1 MNVLPHGG
9 NLRHLA
15 AISGRRPEDIL
26 DFSASINPLGP
37 PEWLRE
43 ELSAATGLLAHYP
56 DPDCAELIAA
66 AQARYGAP
74 ASEIVA
80 GNGSTELLHAACAL
94 AAHMGY
100 TRAVIP
106 APAYGDY
113 ARAARAAGLETE
125 EVVLAEPQRAEDGF
139 ALDFARLNGHPGQPA
154 LILLCSPNN
163 PTGAT
168 LDMAALRAFAAARPD
183 CLLVVDEAYADF
195 VPDLDRLTA
204 DRPGNVV
211 TLLSLTKFYAV
222 PGLRLGLALA
232 APDLAAGLRARVLP
246 WSVNTL
252 AQAVGARALADAG
265 YAAASVEAMDALRR
279 GLAGGLAALPG
290 VRVYPSAANFLL
302 GRLPDTGPDA
312 ADLARR
318 LLVEHGVAIR
328 VCADFAGLTDR
339 HFRVAVRGEADN
351 GRLLDGLAAVLD
363 APRPPVFLRP
373 RRTPALM
380 VQATSSNAGKSVLCA
395 ALCRILLQDGY
406 RVAPFKAQN
415 MSLNS
420 FVDRQGR
427 ELGRAQATQ
436 ARACRLDPD
445 ARMNPVLLKPNS
457 DTGAQVILLGRPVGS
472 MNVAEYIAAK
482 PALFQ
487 AARAAFDELAEESE
501 VMVLEGAGSP
511 AEINLK
517 AHDIVNMRM
526 AEYAAARVLLA
537 GDIDRGG
544 VFAALAGTM
553 DLLAEPERARV
564 AGFALNKFRGDPS
577 LLTPALDALTRRTGK
592 PFFGTVPFLPDLG
605 LPEED
610 SVSFKSGVLDQA
622 PQAAQDPER
631 VVDVAFLDLPHV
643 SNFTDLDAL
652 AGEPDVRARIVRRTA
667 DLGQPH
673 VLILPGSRNV
683 PGDLAFLRASGL
695 ADAVLAL
702 AAAGRAEIV
711 GLCGGLQMLGLA
723 IADPHGLESGG
734 GTVPGLGLLAVD
746 TELAAAKTLVQ
757 ARAAHLESGLELAG
771 YEIHHGR
778 TQARDATA
786 APAVRRADGEVIGF
800 VAPGGLVWGAYLHG
814 TFDAD
819 PFRRWFLDRLRVR
832 AGLAPLGRIAAPFD
846 LEPALDRLA
855 GAVRASLD
863 LDRIYALLGLSPRQG

>member
-1 MNVLPHGG
+1 MRELPHGG
-9 NLRHLA
+9 NLRLLA
-15 AISGRRPEDIL
+15 EMSGRDPGDIL

-37 PEWLRE
+37 PQWLRE
-43 ELSAATGLLAHYP
+43 EISAATGLLAHYP
-56 DPDCAELIAA
+56 DPDCTELVAA
-66 AQARYGAP
+66 AAARYGVP
-74 ASEIVA
+74 AGEIVA
-80 GNGSTELLHAACAL
+80 GNGSTELLHAACSL
-94 AAHMGY
+94 AAAMGY

-106 APAYGDY
+106 APAYGDH
-113 ARAARAAGLETE
+113 ARAARAAGLEVE
-125 EVVLAEPQRAEDGF
+125 EVLLREAEGF

-154 LILLCSPNN
+154 LILLCSPHN
-163 PTGAT
+163 PTGAA
-168 LDMAALRAFAAARPD
+168 LDAAALRAFAARRPD

-195 VPDLDRLTA
+195 APNLGRLTT

-246 WSVNTL
+246 WSVNAL
-252 AQAVGARALADAG
+252 AQAVGARALADTD
-265 YAAASVEAMDALRR
+265 YAAAGVAAMDTLRC
-279 GLAGGLAALPG
+279 GLAAALAALPG
-290 VRVYPSAANFLL
+290 LAVFPSAANFLL
-302 GRLPDTGPDA
+302 CRLPDSGPDA
-312 ADLARR
+312 TELARC
-318 LLVEHGVAIR
+318 LLVERGVAIR
-328 VCADFAGLTDR
+328 VCANFAGLTSR

-351 GRLLDGLAAVLD
+351 GRLLDALCAVLP

-395 ALCRILLQDGY
+395 ALCRILLQDGF

-420 FVDRQGR
+420 CVDRQGR

-436 ARACRLDPD
+436 ARACRLEPE

-457 DTGAQVILLGRPVGS
+457 DTGSQVILLGRPVGS
-472 MNVAEYIAAK
+472 MSVAEYIEAK

-487 AARAAFDELAEESE
+487 AARAAYDELAEEHE

-526 AEYAAARVLLA
+526 AGHAAARVLLA

-553 DLLAEPERARV
+553 DLLSEAERGLV

-577 LLTPALDALTRRTGK
+577 LLDPALAALTRRTGK
-592 PFFGTVPFLPDLG
+592 PFLGVVPFLPDLG

-610 SVSFKSGVLDQA
+610 SVSFKSGALDQE
-622 PQAAQDPER
+622 PSPER

-643 SNFTDLDAL
+643 SNFTDLDPL
-652 AGEPDVRARIVRRTA
+652 AAEPDARVRIVRRAA
-667 DLGQPH
+667 DLGRPAA
-673 VLILPGSRNV
+673 LILPGSKNV
-683 PGDLAFLRASGL
+683 PGDLAHLRASGL

-702 AAAGRAEIV
+702 AAAGRTEIV
-711 GLCGGLQMLGLA
+711 GLCGGLQMLGRT
-723 IADPHGLESGG
+723 IADPHGLESAHPGG
-734 GTVPGLGLLAVD
+734 KAAPGLGLLAVD

-757 ARAAHLESGLELAG
+757 ARAMHLESGLELAG

-778 TQARDATA
+778 TRPRDASA
-786 APAVRRADGEVIGF
+786 VPAVRRADGEVIGF
-800 VAPGGLVWGAYLHG
+800 AAPGGLIWGTYLHG

-819 PFRRWFLDRLRVR
+819 PFRRWFLDRLRTR
-832 AGLAPLGRIAAPFD
+832 AGLPALGRIPARFD

-855 GAVRASLD
+855 AAVRASLD
-863 LDRIYALLGLSPRQG
+863 MGRIRALLGLARGRG

>member
-1 MNVLPHGG
+1 MHELPHGG

-15 AISGRRPEDIL
+15 EISGRRPEDIL

-43 ELSAATGLLAHYP
+43 ELAAAAGRLAHYP

-66 AQARYGAP
+66 AATRYGVSAE
-74 ASEIVA
+74 EIVA
-80 GNGSTELLHAACAL
+80 GNGSTELLHAACAM
-94 AAHMGY
+94 AAHLGC
-100 TRAVIP
+100 TRAVVT

-113 ARAARAAGLETE
+113 ARAAEAAGLEVE
-125 EVVLAEPQRAEDGF
+125 EVLLREDEGF
-139 ALDFARLNGHPGQPA
+139 ALDHDRLNGGPGRPS
-154 LILLCSPNN
+154 LVILCRPHN
-163 PTGAT
+163 PTGMACKG
-168 LDMAALRAFAAARPD
+168 AALRAFAAAHPES
-183 CLLVVDEAYADF
+183 LVLVDEAYADF
-195 VPDLDRLTA
+195 APGLDRLTA
-204 DRPGNVV
+204 DRPGNVI

-232 APDLAAGLRARVLP
+232 APDLAAGLRSRVLP
-246 WSVNTL
+246 WSVNAL
-252 AQAVGARALADAG
+252 AQAVGVRALADTA
-265 YAAASVEAMDALRR
+265 YAAASVADVDRLRA
-279 GLAGGLAALPG
+279 GLSAGLAALPG
-290 VRVYPSAANFLL
+290 ITVFPSTANFLL
-302 GRLPDTGPDA
+302 CRLPETGPNA
-312 ADLARR
+312 PELARR

-328 VCADFAGLTDR
+328 VCTNFSGLGDR

-351 GRLLDGLAAVLD
+351 GRLLDALAAVLA

-373 RRTPALM
+373 RKTPALM

-406 RVAPFKAQN
+406 AVAPFKAQN

-457 DTGAQVILLGRPVGS
+457 DTGSQVILLGRPVGS

-482 PALFQ
+482 PDLF
-487 AARAAFDELAEESE
+487 RAVQSAYDELAAEHE

-526 AEYAAARVLLA
+526 AGYARARVLLA

-553 DLLAEPERARV
+553 DLLTEAERTLV
-564 AGFALNKFRGDPS
+564 AGFVLNKFRGDPS
-577 LLTPALDALTRRTGK
+577 LLQPALDALARRTGR
-592 PFFGTVPFLPDLG
+592 PFYGTVPFLPDLG

-610 SVSFKSGVLDQA
+610 SVSFKSGILDLSPDQA
-622 PQAAQDPER
+622 GDPAR
-631 VVDVAFLDLPHV
+631 VVDVALLDLPHV

-652 AGEPDVRARIVRRTA
+652 AGEPDVRARVVRRAT
-667 DLGQPH
+667 DLGAPH
-673 VLILPGSRNV
+673 ALILPGSKSV
-683 PGDLAFLRASGL
+683 PGDLAYLRSSGL

-702 AAAGRAEIV
+702 AREGRCEIV

-734 GTVPGLGLLAVD
+734 ATVPGLGLLAVD
-746 TELAAAKTLVQ
+746 TELAAEKTLTQ
-757 ARAAHLESGLELAG
+757 ARATHVESGLELAG
-771 YEIHHGR
+771 YEIHHGLTR
-778 TQARDATA
+778 ARGDEA
-786 APAVRRADGEVIGF
+786 APAVRRGDGEVIGF
-800 VAPGGLVWGAYLHG
+800 AAPGGLVWGTYVHG

-832 AGLAPLGRIAAPFD
+832 AGLPALGRIMARFD

-855 GAVRASLD
+855 DAVRASLD
-863 LDRIYALLGLSPRQG
+863 MAGIRSLLGLGLRRS